1 MGAKPIIHKFTEV
14 NKGKYRSVRHYELK
28 ATYNGA
34 TRLSTSLNISKNRN
48 CALSMPEYWV
58 KKKEGNNWSKCLTGL
73 FITNRK
79 AIFKGDIDHKKHLVI
94 FRFSNGLSDIMV
106 YYFENFYT
114 TKIESLLD
122 KVEDANKDN

>member
-1 MGAKPIIHKFTEV
+1 MGAKPIIHQFTEV
-14 NKGKYRSVRHYELK
+14 NKGKYRSVRHYELQD
-28 ATYNGA
+28 TFNGA
-34 TRLSTSLNISKNRN
+34 SKLSTQLNISKNRN

-58 KKKEGNNWSKCLTGL
+58 KKREGKNWSKCLTGL

-79 AIFKGDIDHKKHLVI
+79 FILKGDIDHKRHLVL

-122 KVEDANKDN
+122 KVEDANKDK

>member
-1 MGAKPIIHKFTEV
+1 MGAIPIIHKFTEI
-14 NKGKYRSVRHYELK
+14 NKGKYRSVRHYELE
-28 ATYNGA
+28 ASYNGL
-34 TRLSTSLNISKNRN
+34 TRLSTKLNISKNRN

-58 KKKEGNNWSKCLTGL
+58 KEQEGKNWSKCLTGL

-79 AIFKGDIDHKKHLVI
+79 FILKGDIDHKRHLVL
-94 FRFSNGLSDIMV
+94 FRFSNGLNDIMV

-122 KVEDANKDN
+122 KVEDANKDK

>member
-1 MGAKPIIHKFTEV
+1 MGAIPIIHKFTEI
-14 NKGKYRSVRHYELK
+14 NKGKYRSVRHYELE
-28 ATYNGA
+28 ASYNGL
-34 TRLSTSLNISKNRN
+34 TRLSTKLNISKNRN

-58 KKKEGNNWSKCLTGL
+58 KEQEGKNWSKCLTGL

-79 AIFKGDIDHKKHLVI
+79 FILKGDIDHKRHLVL

-114 TKIESLLD
+114 TNIDSLLT
-122 KVEDANKDN
+122 KVENSNTAK